1 MKNKKIIFTIVAI
14 LLIILVGV
22 AVYIVINKK
31 DTKPNTTTANTLVEA
46 LLNKDS
52 SRKYLKFVG
61 GEVLN
66 EDTSFINFAF
76 ISDNVAY
83 IYNPD
88 KLEKEELSYKK
99 AYDIPKD
106 VKVMNIR
113 PSLGADITFLNY
125 SDEEYVIEDENL
137 DNTLVLEYKMFE
149 NAKYKI
155 KNLSSLINQKYSE
168 STIGKKVDYDFMSTY
183 VYSKDNVLYTHESK
197 EYDIRTRIYT
207 PGKIEKIDGNYEGE
221 KVIRI
226 YNERILKTDKG
237 FYEIIRYFDTNSN
250 KLITTTMKINLLT
263 KYYDEVL
270 TFTYKYVILKDY
282 TLIPIRDVMPDRPQ
296 EYQYNYYCSK
306 FNEIPTM
313 FEE

>member
-1 MKNKKIIFTIVAI
+1 MKNKKIIFMIVAI

-22 AVYIVINKK
+22 AVYIAINKK
-31 DTKPNTTTANTLVEA
+31 DNKTNTTTANTLVEA

-137 DNTLVLEYKMFE
+137 DNTLVLDYKMFE

-155 KNLSSLINQKYSE
+155 SNLSSLINQKYS
-168 STIGKKVDYDFMSTY
+168 
-183 VYSKDNVLYTHESK
+183 
-197 EYDIRTRIYT
+197 
-207 PGKIEKIDGNYEGE
+207 
-221 KVIRI
+221 
-226 YNERILKTDKG
+226 
-237 FYEIIRYFDTNSN
+237 
-250 KLITTTMKINLLT
+250 
-263 KYYDEVL
+263 
-270 TFTYKYVILKDY
+270 
-282 TLIPIRDVMPDRPQ
+282 
-296 EYQYNYYCSK
+296 
-306 FNEIPTM
+306 
-313 FEE
+313 